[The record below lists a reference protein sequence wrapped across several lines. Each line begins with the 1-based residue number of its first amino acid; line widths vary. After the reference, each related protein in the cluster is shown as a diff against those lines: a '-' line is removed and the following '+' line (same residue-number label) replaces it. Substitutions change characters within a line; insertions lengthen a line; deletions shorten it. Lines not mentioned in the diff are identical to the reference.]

1 MSMRRPEDVKLPDP
15 TKNFDLGEVKTSG
28 AANTE
33 LQWSELTETEKSAA
47 SLGVSPDEWK
57 PLTFLN
63 EGHYNELL
71 KTNSIGDE
79 LAKRLE
85 AYKVVSMGGK

>member
-15 TKNFDLGEVKTSG
+15 TKNFDLGELKTSE

-33 LQWSELTETEKSAA
+33 LQWSELSETEKSAA

>member
-1 MSMRRPEDVKLPDP
+1 MCGIMLHVSIREERRKEVAMLKQLELDSLIPNLS
-15 TKNFDLGEVKTSG
+15 DLCIP
-28 AANTE
+28 A
-33 LQWSELTETEKSAA
+33 LM
-47 SLGVSPDEWK
+47 SLGVSPNEWK

-71 KTNSIGDE
+71 KTNSVGDE

-85 AYKVVSMGGK
+85 AYKVVSLGGK

>member
-1 MSMRRPEDVKLPDP
+1 VKLPDP
-15 TKNFDLGEVKTSG
+15 TKKFDLGELKTSE

-71 KTNSIGDE
+71 KTNSVGDE

-85 AYKVVSMGGK
+85 AYKVVSLGGK